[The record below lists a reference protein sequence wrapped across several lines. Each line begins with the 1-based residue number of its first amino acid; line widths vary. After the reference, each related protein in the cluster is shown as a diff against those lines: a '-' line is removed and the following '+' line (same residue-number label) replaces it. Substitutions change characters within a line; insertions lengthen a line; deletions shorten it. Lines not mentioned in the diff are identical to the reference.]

1 MNFAHEV
8 KQRMDNMME
17 MGFAL
22 YVELGPE
29 AAVDMILR
37 SC

>member
-17 MGFAL
+17 MGFARL
-22 YVELGPE
+22 LGPE